1 MTGTAG
7 MSPAWTSAYSRPRR
21 WRRPTGPAGSTGCC
35 MSSWPNRST
44 TGCRSTGCARRC
56 GRTGCRTTTRLCAA
70 TRRATAWWCTPSSST
85 FFPVRPRGRRSRGLF
100 AAPACEEHIMPTI
113 YRDAKLAV
121 VGTNGGVWVAPLGTA
136 QPPDPEEQPPAPWLA
151 IGAISTDGLT
161 NGVEEDTEQFTP
173 WGLTSP
179 FRTVV
184 TRSVRTFSF
193 TAWEINRPIGR
204 ALQNRLEVDDLQPDL
219 DGIVRYAESGTAEP
233 DRRSWLIDVYD
244 GQVWER

>member
-1 MTGTAG
+1 
-7 MSPAWTSAYSRPRR
+7 
-21 WRRPTGPAGSTGCC
+21 
-35 MSSWPNRST
+35 
-44 TGCRSTGCARRC
+44 
-56 GRTGCRTTTRLCAA
+56 
-70 TRRATAWWCTPSSST
+70 
-85 FFPVRPRGRRSRGLF
+85 
-100 AAPACEEHIMPTI
+100 MPTI

-184 TRSVRTFSF
+184 TSSVRTFSF
-193 TAWEINRPIGR
+193 TAWEINRPIVR

-244 GQVWER
+244 GQVWERFYIPEGEITERGEVTYQQGEMVGYEWTISTYPDSAGNLVYHSYFAPQVEDHLS